1 MRYLIVVCIL
11 FISAVGQ
18 GQTTAVIAARLID
31 GTGKV
36 IEEPVV
42 LIKGETIQAVTDR
55 DYLPTD
61 ALIVDLGDYTLL
73 PGLID
78 LHVHPNITRNDYQI
92 EHLSRSSA
100 EKALL
105 SLRRVQDMLKAGWT
119 TLRVAGDAD
128 IGYAN
133 LDVRDAINRGWFQ
146 GPTIYG
152 AGHYISVTGGGGDI
166 NFLSYE
172 QNITADGWIADGPDE
187 IRKAIRKEIKY
198 GSDWIKL
205 LVTGAFMSANDNPKN
220 VHFSTE
226 ELEAAVAEANR
237 RNVPIMAHAHATEG
251 IKMAVRAGVRTI
263 EHGSFIDEEAMD
275 LMIEKGTY
283 LIPTFAVGLYAG
295 YPLREKGALRR
306 FMEDNKKSDLGVYD
320 NMRLA
325 IQKGVK
331 FGLGTDDVGW
341 PADFSAIELE
351 AYVELGM
358 TPMQAIECATR
369 INAEILGKA
378 SEIGTVEAGKW
389 ADLIAVEGNP
399 LEDITEL
406 RRVKFVMKK
415 GAIIRQ

>member
-1 MRYLIVVCIL
+1 
-11 FISAVGQ
+11 VGQ

-55 DYLPTD
+55 EHLPTD

>member
-1 MRYLIVVCIL
+1 MRYLILGCLLLLAISGWSQTRAIL
-11 FISAVGQ
+11 
-18 GQTTAVIAARLID
+18 AAHLID
-31 GTGKV
+31 GTGQV
-36 IEEPVV
+36 IEDPAV
-42 LIKGETIQAVTDR
+42 IIDGERIQAVINR
-55 DYLPTD
+55 ENLPAD
-61 ALIVDLGDYTLL
+61 ILIIDLGNYTLL

-78 LHVHPNITRNDYQI
+78 LHVHPNITRGDYQI

-105 SLRRVQDMLKAGWT
+105 SLRRVQAMLQAGWT

-128 IGYAN
+128 VGYAN
-133 LDVRDAINRGWFQ
+133 LEVRNAINQGWFE

-172 QNITADGWIADGPDE
+172 QDITADGWIADGPDE

-220 VHFSTE
+220 VHFSQE
-226 ELEAAVAEANR
+226 ELDAAVAEANR
-237 RNVPIMAHAHATEG
+237 RNIPIMAHAHATGG

-263 EHGSFIDEEAMD
+263 EHGSFIDEEAME
-275 LMIEKGTY
+275 LMIEHGTY

-295 YPLREKGALRR
+295 YPLREKGALRK
-306 FMEDNKKSDLGVYD
+306 FMEKNNKSDLGVYE

-331 FGLGTDDVGW
+331 FGLGTDDIGW
-341 PADFSAIELE
+341 PAEFSAIELE

-358 TPMQAIECATR
+358 KPMQAIACATR
-369 INAEILGKA
+369 INAEILRKEE
-378 SEIGTVEAGKW
+378 EIGTVEAGKF

-415 GAIIRQ
+415 GRIIRQ

>member
-1 MRYLIVVCIL
+1 MCLLCCSFPGRAQVTAIL
-11 FISAVGQ
+11 A
-18 GQTTAVIAARLID
+18 TRLID
-31 GTGKV
+31 GTGAV
-36 IEEPVV
+36 IENPVV
-42 LIKGETIQAVTDR
+42 IVEGERIQSVIDR
-55 DYLPTD
+55 DQLPTD
-61 ALIVDLGDYTLL
+61 IPVLDLGGYTLL

-78 LHVHPNITRNDYQI
+78 LHVHPNITRDDYQV

-105 SLRRVQDMLKAGWT
+105 SLRRVQAMLDAGWT

-128 IGYAN
+128 VGYSN
-133 LDVRDAINRGWFQ
+133 LEVRDAINQGWFE
-146 GPTIYG
+146 GPSIYG

-172 QNITADGWIADGPDE
+172 QDITADGWIADGPDE

-220 VHFSTE
+220 VHFSPE

-275 LMIEKGTY
+275 LMIEHGTY

-295 YPLREKGALRR
+295 YPLREKGSLRR
-306 FMEDNKKSDLGVYD
+306 YMSDNKKGDLGVYE

-341 PADFSAIELE
+341 PPEFSAIELE

-358 TPMQAIECATR
+358 RPMRAIECATR
-369 INAEILGKA
+369 INAEILRKEA
-378 SEIGTVEAGKW
+378 EIGTVEAGKF

-399 LEDITEL
+399 LEDISEL

-415 GAIIRQ
+415 GMIIRQ

>member
-1 MRYLIVVCIL
+1 MKYLIVACLL
-11 FISAVGQ
+11 FLSVTVQ
-18 GQTTAVIAARLID
+18 GQTTAILAARLID

-36 IEEPVV
+36 IEQPVV
-42 LIKGETIQAVTDR
+42 LIEGEIIRSVTNR
-55 DYLPTD
+55 EHLPTD
-61 ALIVDLGDYTLL
+61 AVIVDLGDYTLL

-78 LHVHPNITRNDYQI
+78 LHVHPNITRDDYQI

-105 SLRRVQDMLKAGWT
+105 SLRRVQNMLRAGWT

-128 IGYAN
+128 IGYSN
-133 LDVRDAINRGWFQ
+133 LEVRDAINQGWFQ

-172 QNITADGWIADGPDE
+172 QDITADGWIADGPDE

-220 VHFSTE
+220 VHFSPE
-226 ELEAAVAEANR
+226 ELEVAVAEANR

-251 IKMAVRAGVRTI
+251 IKIAVRAGVRTI

-295 YPLREKGALRR
+295 YPLREKGALRQ
-306 FMEDNKKSDLGVYD
+306 FMQDNSKSDLGVYE
-320 NMRLA
+320 NMQLA

-331 FGLGTDDVGW
+331 FGLGTDDIGW

-369 INAEILGKA
+369 INAEILGKE

-399 LEDITEL
+399 LADINEL

>member
-55 DYLPTD
+55 EHLPTD